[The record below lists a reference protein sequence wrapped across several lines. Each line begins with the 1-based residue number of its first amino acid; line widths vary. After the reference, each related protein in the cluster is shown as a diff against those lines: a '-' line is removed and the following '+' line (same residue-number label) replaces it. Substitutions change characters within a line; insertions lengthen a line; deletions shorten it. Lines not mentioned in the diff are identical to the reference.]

1 VGGIVGIRRKAIII
15 WLAVLLFFDL
25 FLILSAELILV
36 PRYEKLEAEIN
47 RQGAV
52 RVYDLIDSQIDAQ
65 ASIARDLAVWE
76 ETCEFL
82 TGDNLQYVQ
91 RNYPFDTFVDT
102 DFDAIAIF
110 DLDGTSLLQMA
121 YDVGRKELTQ
131 SPEAFSVFNAS
142 MLNHRDRNDLAGRGI
157 LREKDGR
164 LLMYGA
170 HVVRGPRA
178 DSAEFGYLMVGKY
191 FDAEE
196 KATLRKLASQW
207 LIFPEGQD
215 LVQLEEAGLYQGS
228 ERRPLLSQ
236 VGSGGL
242 NTSGFVRDYQGQPL
256 LTFSLVRPRDITS
269 QGQKAV
275 IFFLI
280 YVNIVGIVLGVIG
293 LRLLDKAILRRI
305 QRMTKAVSQVGEGG
319 AIHLPAESGQ
329 DEIASLNDSIGTML
343 SSIQEKTHKL
353 ELARNDLNTAK
364 DKAEAASQAKGKFLA
379 QLTHEIRTPLHGII
393 GLTQVIR
400 QAGLTGQ
407 QDYYTV
413 LLDHAARGML
423 ELLNNVL
430 DLERLDANQMGLGR
444 QSFDPRALLKEI
456 YGLYASRGQAKGLAC
471 QLHFG
476 PGVPGALFG
485 DALRLRQVVLNLVD
499 NAIKFTSTGYVRMDV
514 DWDATQ
520 MVLIVAVKDS
530 GPGIAPQLLNTLF
543 DEYSQ
548 GQEDT
553 GQEPLGSGLGL
564 YISCRLVRAMGGTM
578 EVAPGAD
585 EGTVFT
591 VALPMDKDESLL
603 CLPSYA
609 PEDPAPE
616 RVGIVHILVADDGL
630 VNREIVAAMLP
641 DEYFAVTMASDGA
654 RAVQIV
660 AAGGVDL
667 VLMDL
672 AMPVLDGL
680 EALKQIRQLKPI
692 RLARVPIICFSAH
705 AADLMEEQCLQAG
718 ADAFLG
724 KPFDLKDLTDK
735 IFALLPPDIRPWQ
748 PERLPVEGVTLAS
761 GSGNPLLLAR
771 GHLLQMLGSEEA
783 ANNLLQKY
791 FNNWETVKINLLSA
805 CLAGDQASLRQL
817 LHLMKGQAGNLGLT
831 GMAGAADQI
840 LHCPMDDDVAIAK
853 RLIEIIFIGD
863 ECARQMD

>member
-1 VGGIVGIRRKAIII
+1 MGIRRKAIII

-47 RQGAV
+47 RQSAV
-52 RVYDLIDSQIDAQ
+52 RVYDLLDSRIDAQ

-82 TGDNLQYVQ
+82 TGDNPQYIQ

-110 DLDGTSLLQMA
+110 DLEGNSHLQMA
-121 YDVGRKELTQ
+121 YDVAAKELTQ
-131 SPEAFSVFNAS
+131 SPEAFTTFNAS
-142 MLNHRDRNDLAGRGI
+142 MLNYRDRNDMAGRGI
-157 LREKDGR
+157 LREQDGR

-178 DSAEFGYLMVGKY
+178 DSPEFGYLMVGKY
-191 FDAEE
+191 FDSEE

-207 LIFPEGQD
+207 LTFPQGQD
-215 LVQLEEAGLYQGS
+215 LEKLAEANLFERS
-228 ERRPLLSQ
+228 ERRPLLSL
-236 VGSGGL
+236 VGADGL

-256 LTFSLVRPRDITS
+256 LTFSLIRPRDITS

-293 LRLLDKAILRRI
+293 LRLLDRAILRRI

-319 AIHLPAESGQ
+319 EMHLPEESGL
-329 DEIASLNDSIGTML
+329 DEIASLSDSIGRMH

-353 ELARNDLNTAK
+353 EMARNDLNIAK
-364 DKAEAASQAKGKFLA
+364 EKAEAASQAKGKFLA

-407 QDYYTV
+407 QAYHTV

-444 QSFDPRALLKEI
+444 QSFDPRGLLKEVF
-456 YGLYASRGQAKGLAC
+456 GLYASRGQAKGLAC
-471 QLHFG
+471 KLHFG
-476 PGVPGALFG
+476 PGIPGALLG
-485 DALRLRQVVLNLVD
+485 DALRLRQVIGNLVD
-499 NAIKFTSTGYVRMDV
+499 NAIKFTATGFVCLDVNWDEAQTAVVVSVR
-514 DWDATQ
+514 
-520 MVLIVAVKDS
+520 DS
-530 GPGIAPQLLNTLF
+530 GPGIAPQLLDTLF

-548 GQEDT
+548 GQEDS
-553 GQEPLGSGLGL
+553 GQEHLGSGLGL
-564 YISCRLVRAMGGTM
+564 YISCRLVRGMGGTLD
-578 EVAPGAD
+578 VAPEAGG
-585 EGTVFT
+585 GTVFT
-591 VALPMDKDESLL
+591 VTLPMDKDETLLRTTSLA
-603 CLPSYA
+603 SEEA
-609 PEDPAPE
+609 PME
-616 RVGIVHILVADDGL
+616 RAGMIHILVADDGL

-654 RAVQIV
+654 RAVQV
-660 AAGGVDL
+660 AAAGGIDL

-672 AMPVLDGL
+672 AMPVLDGF
-680 EALKQIRQLKPI
+680 EALKQIR
-692 RLARVPIICFSAH
+692 RLPQARMARVPIICFSAH
-705 AADLMEEQCLQAG
+705 AEDLMQEKCLQAG

-724 KPFDLKDLTDK
+724 KPFDLKNLIDK
-735 IFALLPPDIRPWQ
+735 IFALLPPDLCPWQ
-748 PERLPVEGVTLAS
+748 PATQLVELVKPVTTL
-761 GSGNPLLLAR
+761 GEPLLQAKE
-771 GHLLQMLGSEEA
+771 HLLHMVGSEEIA
-783 ANNLLQKY
+783 HNLLRKY
-791 FNNWETVKINLLSA
+791 FNNWEALKIDLLAA
-805 CLAGDQASLRQL
+805 CLTGDKESLRQL
-817 LHLMKGQAGNLGLT
+817 MHLMKGQAGNLGLAA
-831 GMAGAADQI
+831 MAEAAQQI
-840 LHCPMDDDVAIAK
+840 LQLKNDDEVTVATC
-853 RLIEIIFIGD
+853 LIQIIKVGD
-863 ECARQMD
+863 ECVRQLK